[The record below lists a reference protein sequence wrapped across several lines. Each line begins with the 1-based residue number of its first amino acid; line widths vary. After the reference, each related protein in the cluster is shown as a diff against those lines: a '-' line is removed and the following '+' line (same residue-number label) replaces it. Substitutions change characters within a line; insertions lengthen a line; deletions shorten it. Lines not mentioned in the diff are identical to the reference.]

1 MKPAEMFSI
10 VKNHFDETNVDY
22 YIDDL
27 RFRPEDEYGA
37 LIEPLF
43 FDDFSVFYSK
53 NVQYSDAGCS
63 KWVLQLKTLPGW
75 VIKVPFQGCRKYE
88 DDEYL
93 DRYEDFTFQ
102 GAKNEVDDWDYCLRE
117 FEVYL
122 AAKER
127 NLEKFF
133 PETLYLGDYHDLPIY
148 AAEEM
153 NYYYNGSYVSKDS
166 DYYNTIS
173 RQYNFK
179 ISAMHIEEFF
189 EGGATEEEVRSL
201 LDFLI
206 ECNVGDFHN
215 GNFGWDEEGH
225 LRLIDFSDF
234 NE

>member
-1 MKPAEMFSI
+1 MRCEEMFSI
-10 VKNHFDETNVDY
+10 VKNHFDENKLY
-22 YIDDL
+22 YYVDDL
-27 RFRPEDEYGA
+27 RFRPEDECGA
-37 LIEPLF
+37 LIEEFF
-43 FDDFSVFYSK
+43 FDDFPIFYSR
-53 NVQYSDAGCS
+53 NVQYTDAGCS

-133 PETLYLGDYHDLPIY
+133 PETLYLGDYHGLPIY

-153 NYYYNGSYVSKDS
+153 N
-166 DYYNTIS
+166 DYYSGKRVECGSNYSNTIS
-173 RQYNFK
+173 TQHDF
-179 ISAMHIEEFF
+179 ILSAEHIEELF
-189 EGGATEEEVRSL
+189 ESGAIEEEIHSL
-201 LDFLI
+201 LDFFT

-215 GNFGWDEEGH
+215 GNFGWDKEGH
-225 LRLIDFSDF
+225 LRFIDFSDF
-234 NE
+234 DE

>member
-1 MKPAEMFSI
+1 MKREEMFSI
-10 VKNHFDETNVDY
+10 VKNHFDETKTYRYVY
-22 YIDDL
+22 DL
-27 RFRPEDEYGA
+27 RFRPEDEFGG
-37 LIEPLF
+37 LIEELF
-43 FDDFSVFYSK
+43 FDDFPIFYSK

-63 KWVLQLKTLPGW
+63 KWILQLKTLPGW

-88 DDEYL
+88 DDEYR

-102 GAKNEVDDWDYCLRE
+102 GAKNEIDDWDYCLRE

-133 PETLYLGDYHDLPIY
+133 PETLYLGDYHGLPIY

-153 NYYYNGSYVSKDS
+153 NDYYNGSYISKGS
-166 DYYNTIS
+166 NYCNTIS

-179 ISAMHIEEFF
+179 ISATHIEEFL
-189 EGGATEEEVRSL
+189 EGGVTEEEVRSL
-201 LDFLI
+201 LTFLI

-234 NE
+234 DD

>member
-1 MKPAEMFSI
+1 MRCEEMFSI
-10 VKNHFDETNVDY
+10 VKNHFDENKLY
-22 YIDDL
+22 YYVDDL

-37 LIEPLF
+37 LIEELL
-43 FDDFSVFYSK
+43 FDDFPIFYSR

-75 VIKVPFQGCRKYE
+75 IIKVPFQGCRKYE

-127 NLEKFF
+127 SLEKFF
-133 PETLYLGDYHDLPIY
+133 PETLYLGDYHGLPIY

-153 NYYYNGSYVSKDS
+153 N
-166 DYYNTIS
+166 DYYSGKCVECGSNYSNTIS
-173 RQYNFK
+173 AQHDS
-179 ISAMHIEEFF
+179 ILSAEHIEELL
-189 EGGATEEEVRSL
+189 ESGAMEEEIHSL
-201 LDFLI
+201 LDFFT

-234 NE
+234 DE

>member
-10 VKNHFDETNVDY
+10 VKNHFDETKTYRYV
-22 YIDDL
+22 DDL
-27 RFRPEDEYGA
+27 RFRPEDSWGA
-37 LIEPLF
+37 LLEELF

-75 VIKVPFQGCRKYE
+75 VIKVPFQGRREYE

-122 AAKER
+122 EAKER

-133 PETLYLGDYHDLPIY
+133 PETLYLGDYHGLPIY

-153 NYYYNGSYVSKDS
+153 N
-166 DYYNTIS
+166 DYYDGSCIERGSNYS
-173 RQYNFK
+173 YK
-179 ISAMHIEEFF
+179 ISKQYDYVISAEHVEELL
-189 EGGATEEEVRSL
+189 EGGATEEEVHSL
-201 LDFLI
+201 LNLFT
-206 ECNVGDFHN
+206 ECDVSDFHN
-215 GNFGWDEEGH
+215 GNFGWDKENH
-225 LRLIDFSDF
+225 LRFIDFSDF
-234 NE
+234 DG